1 MSQDQSERG
10 LILEDTAE
18 EGREGFLWAYSVK
31 KSTRVILFFFV
42 RTTQFR

>member
-18 EGREGFLWAYSVK
+18 EGREVSKNPQELYC
-31 KSTRVILFFFV
+31 FFCEDH
-42 RTTQFR
+42 TI